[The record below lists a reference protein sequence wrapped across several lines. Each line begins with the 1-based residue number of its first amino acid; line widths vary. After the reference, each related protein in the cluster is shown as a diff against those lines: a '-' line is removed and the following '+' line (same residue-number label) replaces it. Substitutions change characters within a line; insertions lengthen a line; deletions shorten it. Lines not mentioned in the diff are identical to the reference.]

1 MKILGYSF
9 LDQKM
14 STILA
19 IDYRPLWTIIC
30 PAVVALLILFS
41 GKRPNLREAW
51 TLLGSICLCYVVLS
65 MTPHVL
71 THGPIRF
78 IGFDLFPNIELA
90 LKADALG
97 LIFATTSSCLWI
109 LVSIYSIGYMR
120 TLKEHAQTRYY
131 FSFALAILSAMGI
144 ALSANLVTMF
154 IFYEILTISTYP
166 LVAHE
171 ESPEAM
177 SAGHKYLAYLLTG
190 GLFFLVGILVVYSIT
205 GTTEFSY
212 RGILKPAINSTSKV
226 TLQIVFFCFLLGF
239 AKAAWMP
246 VHSWL
251 PSAMVAPT
259 PVSALLH
266 AVAVVK
272 AGVFGII
279 RIVCHIYGIE
289 VMEVLGLGLALAAV
303 AAFTIIVAN
312 FYAIGQNNLKRL
324 LAYSTINQLSF
335 IILGVALLSPMG
347 ITGAM
352 LHIPFH
358 GFMKITLFLCAG
370 AIAAMTGKKEISEM
384 DGLGRMLPITFGAF
398 LIGAFGMCGAP
409 PLAGFISKWH
419 IALGAV
425 ESGALFLLLIIFAGS
440 ILDVIYFFPV
450 IRSAFFGKMPVHET
464 LEFDREEKVAACG
477 ESRGIIENQQTL
489 YFFMIVPLAVT
500 ASFSILLCFFP
511 NMFGIYDLAQMA
523 VRNIFGGP

>member
-1 MKILGYSF
+1 M
-9 LDQKM
+9 
-14 STILA
+14 T
-19 IDYRPLWTIIC
+19 P
-30 PAVVALLILFS
+30 
-41 GKRPNLREAW
+41 
-51 TLLGSICLCYVVLS
+51 VVLD
-65 MTPHVL
+65 
-71 THGPIRF
+71 HGPIQF
-78 IGFDLFPNIELA
+78 SWFNLLPNVEFA
-90 LKADALG
+90 FRVDALG

-120 TLKEHAQTRYY
+120 SLKEHAQTRYY
-131 FSFALAILSAMGI
+131 FSFALALLGAIGV
-144 ALSANLVTMF
+144 ALAANLVTMF

-171 ESPEAM
+171 ESPEALA
-177 SAGHKYLAYLLTG
+177 AGHKYLAYLLTG
-190 GLFFLVGILVVYSIT
+190 GVFFLIGILMTYSLV
-205 GTTEFSY
+205 GTTDFNY
-212 RGILKPAINSTSKV
+212 QGILKPALNSTSTI

-279 RIVCHIYGIE
+279 RVVCHIYGIE
-289 VMEVLGLGLALAAV
+289 LMHTLGLGLALAAV

-312 FYAIGQNNLKRL
+312 FYAIGQNNLKRM

-335 IILGVALLSPMG
+335 IILGVALLSPMA

-370 AIAAMTGKKEISEM
+370 AIAAITGKKTISELA
-384 DGLGRMLPITFGAF
+384 GLGRVLPVTFGAF

-419 IALGAV
+419 VGLGAV
-425 ESGALFLLLIIFAGS
+425 ESGALFFLLIIFAGS
-440 ILDVIYFFPV
+440 LLDVVYFFPV
-450 IRSAFFGKMPVHET
+450 IGTAFFGKMPEAEMLT
-464 LEFDREEKVAACG
+464 NEREEKVDVYAG
-477 ESRGIIENQQTL
+477 KKQVLENRQVIYL
-489 YFFMIVPLAVT
+489 FMIVPLAIT
-500 ASFSILLCFFP
+500 AIFSILLCLFP
-511 NMFGIYDLAQMA
+511 NTLSIYDLAQTA
-523 VRNIFGGP
+523 VKNIFGGM

>member
-1 MKILGYSF
+1 
-9 LDQKM
+9 M
-14 STILA
+14 SDLFSIS
-19 IDYRPLWTIIC
+19 YRPLWAIIC
-30 PAVVALLILFS
+30 PSIVALLILFS
-41 GKRPNLREAW
+41 GKRPNLRESW
-51 TLLGSICLCYVVLS
+51 TLLGSAALCYIVLS
-65 MTPHVL
+65 MTPVVL
-71 THGPIRF
+71 DHGPIQF
-78 IGFDLFPNIELA
+78 SWFDLFPNVVFA
-90 LKADALG
+90 FRVDALG

-120 TLKEHAQTRYY
+120 SLNEHAQTRYY
-131 FSFALAILSAMGI
+131 FSFALALLGAMGI
-144 ALSANLVTMF
+144 ALAANLVTMF

-171 ESPEAM
+171 ESPEALA
-177 SAGHKYLAYLLTG
+177 AGHKYLAYLLTG
-190 GLFFLVGILVVYSIT
+190 GIFFLIGILMTYSLV
-205 GTTEFSY
+205 GTTDFSY
-212 RGILKPAINSTSKV
+212 QGILKPALNSTSKF

-246 VHSWL
+246 VHAWL

-279 RIVCHIYGIE
+279 RVVCHIYGIE
-289 VMEVLGLGLALAAV
+289 LMHTLGLGLALAAV

-312 FYAIGQNNLKRL
+312 FYAIGQNNLKRM

-335 IILGVALLSPMG
+335 IILGVALLSPMAV
-347 ITGAM
+347 TGAM

-370 AIAAMTGKKEISEM
+370 AIAAITGKKTISELA
-384 DGLGRMLPITFGAF
+384 GLGRVLPVTLGAF

-419 IALGAV
+419 VALGAV
-425 ESGALFLLLIIFAGS
+425 ESGALFFLLIIFVGS
-440 ILDVIYFFPV
+440 LLDVVYFFPV
-450 IRSAFFGKMPVHET
+450 IRTAFFGKMPQNESPTNEGEEQVDDNARGKRT
-464 LEFDREEKVAACG
+464 LENRQA
-477 ESRGIIENQQTL
+477 IYL
-489 YFFMIVPLAVT
+489 LMIVPLAIT
-500 ASFSILLCFFP
+500 AIFSILLCLFP
-511 NMFGIYDLAQMA
+511 NMLHIYDLAQTA
-523 VRNIFGGP
+523 VKDIFGGL